1 MDMYEHAY
9 QMDFGAA
16 AAKYVDAFF
25 DNVHWEQVSQR
36 FDRAQRAAAILRR

>member
-16 AAKYVDAFF
+16 AAGHRHLRECPLDGVNHRYSALGAAK
-25 DNVHWEQVSQR
+25 VSG
-36 FDRAQRAAAILRR
+36 